1 MKVANIRILIVS
13 ALFICIGLMSVQVYW
28 SMHAGM
34 VGRTVV
40 WMMAS
45 VGMLAML
52 VVLMLVLCR
61 LLRQKMLYEVQ
72 KDFVSN
78 ITHEFKTPLSVI
90 HLSAEVLKDPKI
102 VTTPQRLL
110 NYAGIIAQESRHLS
124 SQVEK
129 VFQLSEIE
137 SGGLKMKPDIMSW
150 QHLLCNNVKTFE
162 KIIQER
168 SGQIQLHLTESQF
181 DFYGDYFHLNNVISN
196 LIDNAIKYCDNTPV
210 IHIFLKIRRKNL
222 HISVKDN
229 GIGIGK
235 QHQKLLF
242 RKFYRV
248 PTGNVHDVKGVGL
261 GLNYVRF
268 ITKAHGGEIRC
279 SSNPGKGSTFTLVFP
294 IKN

>member
-1 MKVANIRILIVS
+1 MKVANIRIVIVS
-13 ALFICIGLMSVQVYW
+13 ALFICVGLMCVQVYW
-28 SMHAGM
+28 SLHAGM
-34 VGRTVV
+34 VAQTAG
-40 WMMAS
+40 WMI
-45 VGMLAML
+45 VGIGMLAML
-52 VVLMLVLCR
+52 IVLMLVLCR
-61 LLRQKMLYEVQ
+61 LLQQKLLYEMQ

-110 NYAGIIAQESRHLS
+110 NYAGIIAQESKHLS

-137 SGGLKMKPDIMSW
+137 SGGLKIKPDVMSW
-150 QHLLCNNVKTFE
+150 QHLLRSNVKIFE

-181 DFYGDYFHLNNVISN
+181 DFHGDYFHLNNVISN

-261 GLNYVRF
+261 GLNYARF

>member
-1 MKVANIRILIVS
+1 MS
-13 ALFICIGLMSVQVYW
+13 ALFVCIGLMSIQIYW
-28 SMHAGM
+28 SMHMGM
-34 VGRTVV
+34 VGRTIG
-40 WMMAS
+40 WMMMS
-45 VGMLAML
+45 VAMMTVL
-52 VVLMLVLCR
+52 GGLMLVLFK
-61 LLRQKMLYEVQ
+61 LLRQKMLHEVQ

-102 VTTPQRLL
+102 ITTPQRLL
-110 NYAGIIAQESRHLS
+110 NYAGIIAQESKHLS
-124 SQVEK
+124 SHVEK

-137 SGGLKMKPDIMSW
+137 SGGLKMKPDTMDW
-150 QHLLCNNVKTFE
+150 GELLQENVKIFE
-162 KIIQER
+162 KIIQEQ
-168 SGQIQLHLTESQF
+168 SGEIKLHLSDSQI

-261 GLNYVRF
+261 GLNYAKF
-268 ITKAHGGEIRC
+268 IAKAHGGEIRC
-279 SSNPGKGSTFTLVFP
+279 SSNLGKGSTFTLVFP

>member
-1 MKVANIRILIVS
+1 MKIATIRFIIVS
-13 ALFICIGLMSVQVYW
+13 ALTVCIGLMSMQVYW
-28 SMHAGM
+28 SIHPGWFGRAGGLL
-34 VGRTVV
+34 V
-40 WMMAS
+40 AS
-45 VGMLAML
+45 ILMLAML
-52 VVLMLVLCR
+52 AVLVFALFK
-61 LLRQKMLYEVQ
+61 LLRQKLLHEVQ

-90 HLSAEVLKDPKI
+90 RLSAEVLKDPTI
-102 VTTPQRLL
+102 IATPQRLL
-110 NYAGIIAQESRHLS
+110 NYAGIIAQESKHLTAH
-124 SQVEK
+124 VEK

-137 SGGLKMKPDIMSW
+137 SGGLKMSPDVMSW
-150 QHLLCNNVKTFE
+150 QKLIQENIKIFE

-168 SGQIQLHLTESQF
+168 NGQIHLHLTDNQF

-261 GLNYVRF
+261 GLNYAKF
-268 ITKAHGGEIRC
+268 ITRAHGGEIRC